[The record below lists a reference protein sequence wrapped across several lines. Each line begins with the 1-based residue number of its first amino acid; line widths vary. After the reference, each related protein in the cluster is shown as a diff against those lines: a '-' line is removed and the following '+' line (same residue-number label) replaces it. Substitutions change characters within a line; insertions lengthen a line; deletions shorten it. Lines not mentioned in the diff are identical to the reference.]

1 MEQRVSFLSYSSSTF
16 LKFRLDWLLYCMQ
29 LCGNLFYNFNLLFRE
44 NHSLLDRATIAET
57 LYIYIYIYIY
67 TRVVSFAKYASFR
80 VVRGEISKK

>member
-57 LYIYIYIYIY
+57 LYIYIYIY
-67 TRVVSFAKYASFR
+67 TRVVSFAKDASFR